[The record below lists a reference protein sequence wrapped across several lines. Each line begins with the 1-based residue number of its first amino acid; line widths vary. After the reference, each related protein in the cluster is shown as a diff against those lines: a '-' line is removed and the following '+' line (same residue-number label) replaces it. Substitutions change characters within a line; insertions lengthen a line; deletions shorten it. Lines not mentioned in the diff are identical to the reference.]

1 MPEPIPF
8 APLVIDAVA
17 LQIGTVDYGSQVDS
31 VLLVPTTPKT
41 KFKGVNG
48 FKSTRVADP
57 DWVLTLNLGQS
68 FDTTALS
75 AQLIQNHGKQ
85 LPFTITPEGSGVAK
99 ITGTV
104 TMEAGQLGGASEAV
118 ATASVTLDVE
128 NQPAFTWRTTTGE

>member
-1 MPEPIPF
+1 MADPLDF

-17 LQIGTVDYGSQVDS
+17 LQIGTVEYGSQVDS

-48 FKSTRVADP
+48 RKSTRVARP

-68 FDTTALS
+68 FDKAALS
-75 AQLIQNHGKQ
+75 AQLIDNHGKQ
-85 LPFTITPEGSGVAK
+85 LPFTVTPEGSGLAK
-99 ITGTV
+99 VTGTV

-128 NQPAFTWRTTTGE
+128 NQPVFTWREAAK